1 MFKSYFALILYT
13 ERFLKIE
20 IPIEGEG
27 LLKANL
33 YLLKAVLILKL
44 SKLGFDAAICHNC
57 GKIFERTK
65 AGETLCRECK
75 TTLKQ
80 EKS

>member
-27 LLKANL
+27 PSEGQSLPFKGGP
-33 YLLKAVLILKL
+33 YLKL

-65 AGETLCRECK
+65 AGETLCENAKLR
-75 TTLKQ
+75 
-80 EKS
+80 